1 MEAGHSIEVC
11 LEIGKIINRNGT
23 LLFLKQ
29 TRVGQNSITGPQA
42 ITMIFYVGL
51 CFPSS
56 YSWNKGRLG
65 ESSDGWRWQ
74 QWENSHSFLQLLLR
88 DFDYWPLKI
97 GYHLMKVQL
106 YLHRTLSGIRQT
118 SWLFTIMGRVRNL
131 SWVHWK
137 QLFDALIQPL
147 SKTWDTFLGIHN
159 NFLGIHNADL
169 SAPKRFV
176 HKPSLGKL
184 IEQ

>member
-1 MEAGHSIEVC
+1 MEAGHSIQVC
-11 LEIGKIINRNGT
+11 LEIGIIINRNST

-29 TRVGQNSITGPQA
+29 TREGNSINGPQA
-42 ITMIFYVGL
+42 ITIFYRGL

-56 YSWNKGRLG
+56 YSWKKGKLS
-65 ESSDGWRWQ
+65 ESSSWWRWQ

-88 DFDYWPLKI
+88 DFDDWPLKI

-118 SWLFTIMGRVRNL
+118 SWVFTILGRVRNL
-131 SWVHWK
+131 SWVHRK

-147 SKTWDTFLGIHN
+147 SKKTWEKY
-159 NFLGIHNADL
+159 NFLGMHNTDP
-169 SAPKRFV
+169 SAPNSFV